1 MPHLKITNGQ
11 PENYSI
17 GQLRHDNPNTS
28 FPKRPSDELLASWDV
43 FPLTLTPRPEV
54 DYTKN
59 ATEGT
64 AVLTDGE
71 WTQVWDVTDATP
83 EEIAQRTDNEAQSV
97 RSQRDYLLQQTDWMA
112 LSDNTMTPEWAAYR
126 QSLRDVTD
134 QAGFPWSITWPTKLG
149 E

>member
-1 MPHLKITNGQ
+1 MSYVKITNGQ

-17 GQLRHDNPNTS
+17 GQLRRDNPNTS
-28 FPKRPSDELLASWDV
+28 FPKRPSDALLADWDV

-59 ATEGT
+59 VNEGT
-64 AVLTDGE
+64 AVLTDGA

-83 EEIAQRTDNEAQSV
+83 EEIAQRTDNEGQSV

-134 QAGFPWSITWPTKLG
+134 QAGFPWSITWPTKP
-149 E
+149 EA

>member
-1 MPHLKITNGQ
+1 MPYLKITNGQ
-11 PENYSI
+11 PEAYSI
-17 GQLRHDNPNTS
+17 GQLKKDNPNTS
-28 FPKRPSDELLASWDV
+28 FPKRPSDELLASCDV

-83 EEIAQRTDNEAQSV
+83 EEIAQRTDNEGQSV
-97 RSQRDYLLQQTDWMA
+97 RSQRDDLLQQTDWMA

-134 QAGFPWSITWPTKLG
+134 QAGFPWNITWPTKP
-149 E
+149 EA

>member
-1 MPHLKITNGQ
+1 MTYVKITNDQ

-17 GQLRHDNPNTS
+17 GQLRRDNPNTS

-59 ATEGT
+59 VTEGT
-64 AVLTDGE
+64 AVLTDGA
-71 WTQVWDVTDATP
+71 WTQVWDVTDATS
-83 EEIAQRTDNEAQSV
+83 EEIAQLTDNEGQSV

-112 LSDNTMTPEWAAYR
+112 LSDNTMSPEWVAYR

-134 QAGFPWSITWPTKLG
+134 QAGFPWSITWPTKP
-149 E
+149 